1 MSLEKLAKDMD
12 ELKISKPDPVD
23 LLTKDISN
31 LSNIL
36 DLKMKLSAP
45 EGDHSAANHTG
56 DRVGQMGIKKP
67 KSLKH
72 KTVDRKPILSWL
84 QGKSN
89 AESRKWVEDNV
100 MNPKDICDSIK
111 GEDGDKDTDDEEC
124 DRAYA
129 NKSGELLSEDED
141 NNTKGLVTPED
152 SDEINANELAS
163 YLDHM
168 LTIPKK
174 MSTMA
179 KMMYI

>member
-12 ELKISKPDPVD
+12 ELNISKPDPVD
-23 LLTKDISN
+23 LLTKDISK
-31 LSNIL
+31 IL
-36 DLKMKLSAP
+36 DLKMKLSPP

-56 DRVGQMGIKKP
+56 SRVGQMGIKKP

-72 KTVDRKPILSWL
+72 KTVDRKPMLSWL
-84 QGKSN
+84 QGKST

-111 GEDGDKDTDDEEC
+111 GGEEDKNTDDEEI
-124 DRAYA
+124 DSVHP

-141 NNTKGLVTPED
+141 NDTKGLVIPED